1 MSPAGVM
8 KSKPA
13 RKRLDVVLVERELA
27 ESLPKAQAMIL
38 AGEIWVDGTR
48 AAKAGTA
55 VPADVRIDVT
65 SRAQKY
71 ASRGGIKLEGAL
83 ADFSINPAGRVC
95 LDIGASTGGF
105 TDCLLQNGAVRVYA
119 VDVSI
124 GQLSWKLQQDSR
136 VVRIE
141 RNARELRHEDISEPI
156 DFAVVDASFIS
167 VGKLLRSTSAPVRPG
182 ADLLILVKPQFEL
195 PREDVGPGGIVT
207 DTELHK
213 KAITGVREA
222 AAAAGLEILG
232 EKPSRLRGAE
242 GNQEYF
248 LHARKKTLE

>member
-1 MSPAGVM
+1 M

-13 RKRLDVVLVERELA
+13 RKRLDVLLVERELA

-38 AGEIWVDGTR
+38 AGEIRVDGTR

-55 VPADVRIDVT
+55 VSEDVRIDVT
-65 SRAQKY
+65 SRTQKY

-83 ADFSINPAGRVC
+83 ADFSINPTGCVC

-124 GQLSWKLQQDSR
+124 GQLSWKLQQDRR
-136 VVRIE
+136 VIRIE
-141 RNARELRHEDISEPI
+141 RNARELRREDISEPI
-156 DFAVVDASFIS
+156 DLAVVDASFIS
-167 VGKLLRSTSAPVRPG
+167 VGKLVRPVAASVKPG
-182 ADLLILVKPQFEL
+182 ADMLVLVKPQFEL

-207 DTELHK
+207 ETELHE
-213 KAITGVREA
+213 KAIASVREA
-222 AAAAGLEILG
+222 AAGAGLEILG
-232 EKPSRLRGAE
+232 VKPSHLRGAE